1 MPCLRR
7 LLAALAL
14 SHSKSLGEIICTFV
28 LWGQCADFRPS
39 AHVERLEMMDL
50 VAVKEAT
57 DSRFLPARFRSLS
70 LGEINQR
77 LERLRFLLGE

>member
-1 MPCLRR
+1 M
-7 LLAALAL
+7 
-14 SHSKSLGEIICTFV
+14 

-50 VAVKEAT
+50 IAVKEAT
-57 DSRFLPARFRSLS
+57 DSRFPPKRFRDLS

-77 LERLRFLLGE
+77 LERLRLRLLLGE